1 MPMEQLRFTPEE
13 RRLLWQIAAQTPTRY
28 VFSHGFYLFPPAV
41 FGIYGV
47 AEQDPSAVITAFLI
61 LLAVELWIISGNA
74 RNSRLLSSIC
84 ARILALEKRD
94 DEHK

>member
-1 MPMEQLRFTPEE
+1 MEQPKFTPEE
-13 RRLLWQIAAQTPTRY
+13 RRLLWQIAAQAPTKY
-28 VFSHGFYLFPPAV
+28 FFSHAFFLFPPIV
-41 FGIYGV
+41 FGLYGV
-47 AEQDPSAVITAFLI
+47 AKHDPSAIITAFLI
-61 LLAVELWIISGNA
+61 LVLVELWILSHNA

>member
-1 MPMEQLRFTPEE
+1 MEQLKFTPEE
-13 RRLLWQIAAQTPTRY
+13 RRLLWQIAAQTPTKY
-28 VFSHGFYLFPPAV
+28 FFSHAFFLFPPIV

-47 AEQDPSAVITAFLI
+47 AKHDAGAIITAFLA
-61 LLAVELWIISGNA
+61 LLVVELWIISHNA
-74 RNSRLLSSIC
+74 RNSRLLGSIC

>member
-1 MPMEQLRFTPEE
+1 MEQPKFTPEE
-13 RRLLWQIAAQTPTRY
+13 RRLLWQIASQAPTK
-28 VFSHGFYLFPPAV
+28 YLFFYAPFLIPPIV

-47 AEQDPSAVITAFLI
+47 AKRDTGAIITAFLT
-61 LLAVELWIISGNA
+61 LLVIELWIISANA
-74 RNSRLLSSIC
+74 RSSRLLSSLC